1 MKEPRLPLLQ
11 MKNIHF
17 SFGEVAALKG
27 VDFDLFAGEIHAL
40 VGERRSGKSS
50 LVKILS
56 GDLRKQKGTIL
67 LEGREVD
74 FPTPRAAIR
83 HGIGIVY
90 QNLSL
95 IPTLNAVE
103 NISLG
108 RLPKVWLRQ
117 RFPSE
122 VRERC
127 RNLLE
132 ELDVHVALDTPVG
145 RLSLAEQ
152 QMVEIARVVSL
163 EPDILVVD
171 EISSRLN
178 SEEMDQVFRLL
189 TEYRRRDKAI
199 IYVSTS
205 VDEVFKFAD
214 RVTVL
219 KNGQRRGT
227 ELVRDLDRFKL
238 LKLAY
243 SFMFNIEEGEGQ
255 HQQLTLIKRYNESI
269 ISDLPVGVII
279 LDTDNRIYLSNQAAR
294 RILGADDHVLPRV
307 PIGEMLEVHHVSDAG
322 DICEKIV
329 GRERHSWEGI
339 TVNDERFLLLKSFPL
354 QDEDYRFT
362 GTILM
367 LEDVSM
373 DHFVKEYLLRAEKI
387 ASIAELAA
395 GVAHEINNPLGII
408 QNYVELLKLKDLDGD
423 GKEKLGKIEN
433 ELSRIVAIV
442 GSLLSFSR
450 VSQVDGRTVNLGEL
464 LGEVI
469 LLLGHK
475 LNQKRLVVRTSF
487 PEQPLVV
494 SGEENKLKQLFI
506 NLVMNSVE
514 AVLDHGLIEV
524 TMQHNREEDC
534 AEVTVMDNG
543 YGIPREIQDRIFTP
557 FFSTKMTKTNTGLG
571 LSICQHIVEAH
582 RGSLSFSSVP
592 GSKTSFTVKLPLAE
606 AQRGAG

>member
-1 MKEPRLPLLQ
+1 MKDPRLPLLQ
-11 MKNIHF
+11 MKNIHL
-17 SFGEVAALKG
+17 SFGEVDALKG
-27 VDFDLFAGEIHAL
+27 ADFDLFAGEIHAL

-56 GDLRKQKGTIL
+56 GDVRKQRGTIL
-67 LEGREVD
+67 LDGREVD
-74 FPTPRAAIR
+74 FPTPLSAIR
-83 HGIGIVY
+83 HRIGIVY

-95 IPTLNAVE
+95 IPSLNAVE
-103 NISLG
+103 NITLG
-108 RLPKVWLRQ
+108 RLPLVWLKL
-117 RFPSE
+117 RFS
-122 VRERC
+122 VDLKIRC
-127 RNLLE
+127 QKLLE
-132 ELDVHVALDTPVG
+132 ELDVHVNLDVPTG

-152 QMVEIARVVSL
+152 QMVEIARVLSL
-163 EPDILVVD
+163 EPDIIIVD
-171 EISSRLN
+171 EISSRL
-178 SEEMDQVFRLL
+178 SAGEMEQVFRIL
-189 TEYRRRDKAI
+189 TEYRRKDKAI

-227 ELVRDLDRFKL
+227 ELVKDLDRFKL

-243 SFMFNIEEGEGQ
+243 SFMFNIEENDVQ
-255 HQQLTLIKRYNESI
+255 HQQLSLIKRYNESI
-269 ISDLPVGVII
+269 IGDLPVGIII

-294 RILGADDHVLPRV
+294 RILGCEEPGLPPV
-307 PIGEMLEVHHVSDAG
+307 PIGQLLESRNVSSASE
-322 DICEKIV
+322 ICEKIQA
-329 GRERHSWEGI
+329 RERHSWEGVA
-339 TVNDERFLLLKSFPL
+339 VNDERFLLLKSFPL

-373 DHFVKEYLLRAEKI
+373 DHFVKEYLLRAEKV

-408 QNYVELLKLKDLDGD
+408 QNYVELLKGKGMDADGA
-423 GKEKLGKIEN
+423 EKLAKIER

-450 VSQVDGRTVNLGEL
+450 VTSLDGRRINLGEL

-475 LNQKRLVVRTSF
+475 LNQKQVVVRTGF
-487 PEQPLVV
+487 TAEPAIV

-506 NLVMNSVE
+506 NLIMNSIE

-524 TMQHNREEDC
+524 DVRSDAEKGY
-534 AEVTVMDNG
+534 AEVAITDNG
-543 YGIPREIQDRIFTP
+543 YGIPLEIQDRIFTP

-571 LSICQHIVEAH
+571 LSISQHIAEAH
-582 RGSLSFSSVP
+582 RGAITFSSVP
-592 GSKTSFTVKLPLAE
+592 GGATCFVVKLPLA
-606 AQRGAG
+606 

>member
-1 MKEPRLPLLQ
+1 
-11 MKNIHF
+11 MKNIHL

-27 VDFDLFAGEIHAL
+27 VDFDLCAGEIHAL

-56 GDLRKQKGTIL
+56 GDLRRQKGTIL

-95 IPTLNAVE
+95 IPTLNAVD

-108 RLPKVWLRQ
+108 RLPKVWLRP
-117 RFPSE
+117 RFSAE
-122 VRERC
+122 VKERC
-127 RNLLE
+127 RKLLA
-132 ELDVHVALDTPVG
+132 ELDVHMALDTPVG

-178 SEEMDQVFRLL
+178 TEEMDQVFRLL

-227 ELVRDLDRFKL
+227 ERVRDLDRFKL

-243 SFMFNIEEGEGQ
+243 SFMFNIEESEGQ
-255 HQQLTLIKRYNESI
+255 NQQLTLIKRYNESI

-294 RILGADDHVLPRV
+294 RILGSDERSLPCV
-307 PIGEMLEVHHVSDAG
+307 PIGEQLAAWHVSEAG

-408 QNYVELLKLKDLDGD
+408 QNYVELLKLKGLDGD

-475 LNQKRLVVRTSF
+475 LNQKRLTVRTSF
-487 PEQPLVV
+487 TEQPLIV
-494 SGEENKLKQLFI
+494 SGEENKLKQLFM

-514 AVLDHGLIEV
+514 AVLDRGLIEV
-524 TMQHNREEDC
+524 ALERKDEEGC

-582 RGSLSFSSVP
+582 RGTISFESVP
-592 GSKTSFTVKLPLAE
+592 GSKTCFTVKLPLA
-606 AQRGAG
+606 

>member
-1 MKEPRLPLLQ
+1 VKDPRLPLLQ
-11 MKNIHF
+11 MKNIHL
-17 SFGEVAALKG
+17 SFGEVDALKG
-27 VDFDLFAGEIHAL
+27 VDFDLCAGEIHAL

-67 LEGREVD
+67 LDGREVD
-74 FPTPRAAIR
+74 FSTPLSAIR
-83 HGIGIVY
+83 HRIGIVY
-90 QNLSL
+90 QNLGL
-95 IPTLNAVE
+95 IPSLNAVE
-103 NISLG
+103 NINIG
-108 RLPKVWLRQ
+108 RLPRVWLRP
-117 RFPSE
+117 RFYADLKT
-122 VRERC
+122 RC
-127 RNLLE
+127 QKLLE
-132 ELDVHVALDTPVG
+132 ELDVHVNLDVPAG

-152 QMVEIARVVSL
+152 QMVEIARVLSL
-163 EPDILVVD
+163 EPEIIIVD
-171 EISSRLN
+171 EISSRLD

-189 TEYRRRDKAI
+189 TEYRRRGKGI

-227 ELVRDLDRFKL
+227 ELVKDLDRFKL
-238 LKLAY
+238 IKLAY
-243 SFMFNIEEGEGQ
+243 SFMFNIEESEGQ
-255 HQQLTLIKRYNESI
+255 NQQLTLIKRYNESI
-269 ISDLPVGVII
+269 ISDLPVGIII

-294 RILGADDHVLPRV
+294 RILGSEERSLPQV
-307 PIGEMLEVHHVSDAG
+307 PIAELLEERNVGSAGE
-322 DICEKIV
+322 ICERIL
-329 GRERHSWEGI
+329 GRERHSWDGI
-339 TVNDERFLLLKSFPL
+339 TVNNERFLLLKSFPL

-367 LEDVSM
+367 LEDASM
-373 DHFVKEYLLRAEKI
+373 DHFVKEYLLRAEKT
-387 ASIAELAA
+387 ASVAELAA

-408 QNYVELLKLKDLDGD
+408 QNYVELLKLKGMDGD
-423 GKEKLGKIEN
+423 AAEKLGKIEN

-450 VSQVDGRTVNLGEL
+450 VSQLDGRKVNLEEL

-469 LLLGHK
+469 LLLSHK
-475 LNQKRLVVRTSF
+475 LNEKHLAVRKSF

-506 NLVMNSVE
+506 NLIMNSVE
-514 AVLDHGLIEV
+514 AVLDRGLIEV
-524 TMQHNREEDC
+524 AMHCDREKGC
-534 AEVTVMDNG
+534 AEIDVMDNG
-543 YGIPREIQDRIFTP
+543 YGIPLEIQDRIFTP

-582 RGSLSFSSVP
+582 QGTLTFSSLP
-592 GSKTSFTVKLPLAE
+592 GSKTRFTVTLPLA
-606 AQRGAG
+606 

>member
-1 MKEPRLPLLQ
+1 VKDPRLPLLQ
-11 MKNIHF
+11 MKNIHL
-17 SFGEVAALKG
+17 SFGEVDALKG
-27 VDFDLFAGEIHAL
+27 ADFDLFAGEIHAL

-56 GDLRKQKGTIL
+56 GDVRKQRGTIL
-67 LEGREVD
+67 LDGREVD
-74 FPTPRAAIR
+74 FPTPLSAIR
-83 HGIGIVY
+83 HRIGIVY

-95 IPTLNAVE
+95 IPSLNAVE
-103 NISLG
+103 NITLG
-108 RLPKVWLRQ
+108 RLPLVWLKP
-117 RFPSE
+117 RFS
-122 VRERC
+122 VDLKIRC
-127 RNLLE
+127 QKLLE
-132 ELDVHVALDTPVG
+132 ELDVHVNLDVPTG

-152 QMVEIARVVSL
+152 QMVEIARVLSL
-163 EPDILVVD
+163 EPDIIIVD
-171 EISSRLN
+171 EISSRL
-178 SEEMDQVFRLL
+178 SAGEMEQVFRIL
-189 TEYRRRDKAI
+189 TEYRRKDKAI

-227 ELVRDLDRFKL
+227 ELVKDLDRFKL

-243 SFMFNIEEGEGQ
+243 SFMFNIEENDVQ
-255 HQQLTLIKRYNESI
+255 HQQLSLIKRYNESI
-269 ISDLPVGVII
+269 IGDLPVGIII

-294 RILGADDHVLPRV
+294 RILGCEEPGLPPV
-307 PIGEMLEVHHVSDAG
+307 PIGQLLESRNVSSASE
-322 DICEKIV
+322 ICEKIQA
-329 GRERHSWEGI
+329 RERHSWEGVA
-339 TVNDERFLLLKSFPL
+339 VNDERFLLLKSFPL

-373 DHFVKEYLLRAEKI
+373 DHFVKEYLLRAEKV

-408 QNYVELLKLKDLDGD
+408 QNYVELLKGKGMDADGA
-423 GKEKLGKIEN
+423 EKLAKIER

-450 VSQVDGRTVNLGEL
+450 VTSLDGRRINLGEL

-475 LNQKRLVVRTSF
+475 LNQKQVVVRTGF
-487 PEQPLVV
+487 TAEPAIV

-506 NLVMNSVE
+506 NLIMNSIE

-524 TMQHNREEDC
+524 DVRSDAEKGY
-534 AEVTVMDNG
+534 AEVAITDNG
-543 YGIPREIQDRIFTP
+543 YGIPLEIQDRIFTP

-571 LSICQHIVEAH
+571 LSISQHIAEAH
-582 RGSLSFSSVP
+582 RGAITFSSVP
-592 GSKTSFTVKLPLAE
+592 GGATCFVVKLPLA
-606 AQRGAG
+606 